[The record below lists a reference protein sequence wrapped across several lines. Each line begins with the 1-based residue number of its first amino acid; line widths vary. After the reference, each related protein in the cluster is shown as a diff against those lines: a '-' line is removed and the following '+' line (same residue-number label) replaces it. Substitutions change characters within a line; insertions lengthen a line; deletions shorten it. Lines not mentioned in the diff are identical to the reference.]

1 MAKTSTKRQDISVKE
16 QAEAFLQLTPEKQ
29 AKELGNLPYAVQ
41 VKVRE
46 SIESER
52 GVRHVNGRL
61 EFSKTELKAQIARL
75 KEKRDSYAEREVV
88 LNERI
93 AELEEELSNRE

>member
-1 MAKTSTKRQDISVKE
+1 MAKTTKNKDISVKE

-41 VKVRE
+41 MLVRE
-46 SIESER
+46 KIEGER
-52 GVRHVNGRL
+52 GIRHVNGRL
-61 EFSKTELKAQIARL
+61 EFTTKELKEQINRL
-75 KEKRDSYAEREVV
+75 TEKRDSYAERKVV
-88 LNERI
+88 LDERI

>member
-16 QAEAFLQLTPEKQ
+16 QAEAFLQLTPAQQ

-41 VKVRE
+41 MLVRE

-61 EFSKTELKAQIARL
+61 EFTTKELKAQIERL
-75 KEKRDSYAEREVV
+75 KTKKASYAEREVA
-88 LNERI
+88 LDERI
-93 AELEEELSNRE
+93 AELEEELSNR